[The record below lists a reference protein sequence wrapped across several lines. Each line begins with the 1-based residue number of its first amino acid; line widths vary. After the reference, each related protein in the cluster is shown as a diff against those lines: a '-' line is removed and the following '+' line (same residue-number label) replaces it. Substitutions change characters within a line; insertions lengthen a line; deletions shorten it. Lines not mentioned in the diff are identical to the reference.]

1 MNYTGINKNIM
12 ECSKVFA
19 EQVEELS
26 KTVFELAKYY
36 EVMGTMYKGLD
47 IKNMYQVHKFMSD
60 VFTCWG
66 NTYVEQGQLMKE
78 KFSKFFMY
86 HTHEGEPLRELIKK
100 RFSIKEQYVKA
111 EIKLGERKDRLFKSQ
126 DVKKWELSKEGLNK
140 IAELK
145 QSEDKAKEYMLPT
158 ETKHVEDKRHLLNY
172 YSNQVKQQVVDMW
185 NNNYLDTSIHLMEVA
200 CQHKEIASKLVG
212 NWNNLFDHFKG
223 MDVNMYDDTIEY
235 GAEEEK
241 KDVPKTTPSPQKK
254 PESKPK
260 TAKEENP
267 AKPNEKESNGSDADV
282 EQDDDIEHEVESA
295 PASNKK
301 AEPQKKPPENSDDED
316 DVFDNPFGE

>member
-1 MNYTGINKNIM
+1 LTIKDDKEFKAQRKLREKEKEPVNVSDHFTSSGTANVSSSSDVWRFSYQMPEFIMNYTGINKNIM

-36 EVMGTMYKGLD
+36 EVMGTMYNGLD

-100 RFSIKEQYVKA
+100 RFTIKEQYVKA

-145 QSEDKAKEYMLPT
+145 QSEEKAKEYMLPT

-172 YSNQVKQQVVDMW
+172 YSNQVKQQVIDM
-185 NNNYLDTSIHLMEVA
+185 
-200 CQHKEIASKLVG
+200 
-212 NWNNLFDHFKG
+212 
-223 MDVNMYDDTIEY
+223 
-235 GAEEEK
+235 
-241 KDVPKTTPSPQKK
+241 
-254 PESKPK
+254 
-260 TAKEENP
+260 
-267 AKPNEKESNGSDADV
+267 
-282 EQDDDIEHEVESA
+282 
-295 PASNKK
+295 
-301 AEPQKKPPENSDDED
+301 
-316 DVFDNPFGE
+316 